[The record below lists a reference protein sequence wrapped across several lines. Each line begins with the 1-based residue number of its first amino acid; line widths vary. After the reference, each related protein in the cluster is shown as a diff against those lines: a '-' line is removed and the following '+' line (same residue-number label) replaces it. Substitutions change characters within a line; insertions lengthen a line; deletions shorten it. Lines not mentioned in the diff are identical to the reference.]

1 MPVGTKPVN
10 ETLSVPGCSKA
21 FAHLT
26 YTGQHVQRV
35 SRQAGVNRRLWPAGN
50 LINPNAEPLD
60 QKWLKEFS
68 KIPAAA
74 LSDCL
79 GRNVGGLGLRPFHG
93 NAPML
98 GSALT
103 VIVKPSDN
111 LMNQVTG
118 FKQWRFSD
126 QTLHEYVTYMVCSA
140 PERHW

>member
-1 MPVGTKPVN
+1 MV
-10 ETLSVPGCSKA
+10 
-21 FAHLT
+21 
-26 YTGQHVQRV
+26 
-35 SRQAGVNRRLWPAGN
+35 
-50 LINPNAEPLD
+50 
-60 QKWLKEFS
+60 KEFS

-111 LMNQVTG
+111 LMNQVTD

-126 QTLHEYVTYMVCSA
+126 QTLHES
-140 PERHW
+140 